1 MEFCVAPYAFQ
12 RRLIFEERTYPA
24 GDETTCLQPFFG
36 QRTADDACW
45 IVTLASE
52 YGQRADMMSPEE
64 TAYTLAQATA
74 AGILPPLTDLES
86 GSELLDYRVQLRGCM
101 SDILIAGL
109 VAALDKPDARVY
121 WRQTDANVYTCV
133 IGAGVAA
140 CLDTTSGRETL
151 SLRYANALASV
162 LAHVRMAAEL
172 PRSRLFLQTTLYE
185 RFDALL
191 ENARLIA
198 WVWLAG

>member
-1 MEFCVAPYAFQ
+1 MEFRVAPYTFQ

-24 GDETTCLQPFFG
+24 DDETACLQPFFG

-101 SDILIAGL
+101 SEILIAGL

>member
-1 MEFCVAPYAFQ
+1 MEFYVAPYTFQ
-12 RRLIFEERTYPA
+12 RRPVFEERAYPA
-24 GDETTCLQPFFG
+24 DDETICLQPFFG

-45 IVTLASE
+45 VATLASE
-52 YGQRADMMSPEE
+52 YGRWADMMSPEE

-74 AGILPPLTDLES
+74 ASILPPLTGLES

-101 SDILIAGL
+101 SEILIAGL
-109 VAALDKPDARVY
+109 VAALDKPDAHAY

-140 CLDTTSGRETL
+140 CLDTTPGREKL
-151 SLRYANALASV
+151 SLRYANTLASALARV
-162 LAHVRMAAEL
+162 HLAAEL

-198 WVWLAG
+198 WAWLAG